1 MALAPSGLLG
11 DASHSLYYWPVD
23 AAPEIGSMRIVRN
36 VGYVKRRKRVAKWSA
51 LLGLTLLI
59 AVFVLALNP
68 RYLLFAYAMLFGGFI
83 LFNSGMQQVGKWSRN
98 PRNDVALDMR
108 LSGLSDKYALIHYAQ
123 LGKRTVEHM
132 LLHPG
137 GVLVITAREL
147 PGRIVA
153 RKGRWRKKGV
163 GIGRLFGM
171 SGPQLGNPVYETTQ
185 SIATVEAHLAAHQL
199 QVDVSGVVVFV
210 SPLVNLEVEDPTY
223 PALKIEELADFVW
236 ELPAD
241 ASVRQNER
249 DALLEALAIG
259 ERLEVS
265 GQRKNRRPVKSR
277 RPVKKRA
284 A

>member
-1 MALAPSGLLG
+1 
-11 DASHSLYYWPVD
+11 
-23 AAPEIGSMRIVRN
+23 MRIVRN

-83 LFNSGMQQVGKWSRN
+83 LFNSGMQQVGKWNRS
-98 PRNDVALDMR
+98 PRNDVALDSR
-108 LSGLSDKYALIHYAQ
+108 LSGFSDKYALIHYAQ

-137 GVLVITAREL
+137 GVLVLTAREV
-147 PGRIVA
+147 PGRIVV

-163 GIGRLFGM
+163 GLARLFGM
-171 SGPQLGNPVYETTQ
+171 SGPQLGNPAYETAQ
-185 SIATVEAHLAAHQL
+185 SIAAVEQHLAANQL

-210 SPLVNLEVEDPTY
+210 SPLVDLDVKDPAY
-223 PALKIEELADFVW
+223 PVLKIDELADFIR
-236 ELPAD
+236 ELPED
-241 ASVRQNER
+241 ASLRQSER
-249 DALLEALAIG
+249 EALLAALARG
-259 ERLEVS
+259 EQLEVS